1 MTATSM
7 VQITHLSK
15 EEMSPA
21 EFTCNKKALALD
33 QELDQMMYASKQDRS
48 KMDNNDDPRWCRQL
62 SPFQKT

>member
-1 MTATSM
+1 MAMMLQHLWNFIPKDTAKYIMTATSM

-33 QELDQMMYASKQDRS
+33 
-48 KMDNNDDPRWCRQL
+48 
-62 SPFQKT
+62 